1 MKVELFGIGAEVYFI
16 NDEQKV
22 TWGYITG
29 ISYEA
34 RREGNSDRFS
44 APVRETTIYII
55 DNKFR
60 RNGKFVF
67 RTKGELLN
75 SL

>member
-1 MKVELFGIGAEVYFI
+1 MKVEFFGIGSEVYFI
-16 NDEQKV
+16 NDEHKV

-34 RREGNSDRFS
+34 RREGNSDGFS
-44 APVRETTIYII
+44 APVRETVIYII

-67 RTKGELLN
+67 KTREELIK